1 MTSLYTPGATDD
13 LVTEALVQKSD
24 MPMEVNSQDLVCKPL
39 HWKIVWKMLST
50 SRGEEVLASL
60 FVLKATQSP
69 AGPTKGI
76 ILHVRKAQDVL
87 SVKGSS

>member
-13 LVTEALVQKSD
+13 LITEALVQKSD
-24 MPMEVNSQDLVCKPL
+24 MPTAVKSQDLLCEPL
-39 HWKIVWKMLST
+39 NWRILWKMLST

-69 AGPTKGI
+69 AGPTKGT
-76 ILHVRKAQDVL
+76 ILR
-87 SVKGSS
+87 